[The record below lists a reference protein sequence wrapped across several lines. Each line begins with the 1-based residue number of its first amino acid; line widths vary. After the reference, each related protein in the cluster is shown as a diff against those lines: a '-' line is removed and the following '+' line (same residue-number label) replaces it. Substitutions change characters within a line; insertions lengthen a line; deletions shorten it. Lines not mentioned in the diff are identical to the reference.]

1 MDSIFIVGICIGAV
15 LLAVVIGTFSSLSN
29 KDEANNT
36 KLMSVIIAFSVVTS
50 LFAYGLAL
58 FYFSRNP
65 ENQIQFLMAITML
78 VMLPGMLI
86 STSISSITLSNLR
99 DVVANK

>member
-1 MDSIFIVGICIGAV
+1 MDSIYIVGVCICLV
-15 LLAVVIGTFSSLSN
+15 LLAVVIGTFSSLSS

-36 KLMSVIIAFSVVTS
+36 KLMSIIIAFSVVTS

-65 ENQIQFLMAITML
+65 DYQIQFIMAVTML
-78 VMLPGMLI
+78 VLLPGMLI
-86 STSISSITLSNLR
+86 SSSVAAVTVSNLR
-99 DVVANK
+99 DVLANS

>member
-1 MDSIFIVGICIGAV
+1 MEPIFIVGISICIV
-15 LLAVVIGTFSSLSN
+15 LLAVVIGTFSSLSS

-36 KLMSVIIAFSVVTS
+36 KLMSVIVAFSVVTS

-65 ENQIQFLMAITML
+65 DYQIQFIMAVMML
-78 VMLPGMLI
+78 VLLPGMLI
-86 STSISSITLSNLR
+86 SSSMAAVTISNLR
-99 DVVANK
+99 DVLANS

>member
-1 MDSIFIVGICIGAV
+1 MDSIYVVGICICVV

-65 ENQIQFLMAITML
+65 DNQIQFLMAITML
-78 VMLPGMLI
+78 VMLPGTLI
-86 STSISSITLSNLR
+86 SSSVAAVTISNLR
-99 DVVANK
+99 DIVANN